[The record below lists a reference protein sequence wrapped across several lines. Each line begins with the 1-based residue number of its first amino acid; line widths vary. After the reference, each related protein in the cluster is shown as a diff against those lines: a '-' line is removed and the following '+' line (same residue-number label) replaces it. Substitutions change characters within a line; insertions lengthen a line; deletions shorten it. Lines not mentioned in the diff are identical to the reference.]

1 MWGPQLCSRRHNI
14 NHALHQVRLVTRYLL
29 IQRGSAL
36 FLLLAL
42 FSPLFHVSGV
52 FDYLTYSPFL
62 NRAVHRQWHSSIGF
76 FSFRASLFPSLSFTH
91 TLTHCHPPP
100 SLYLYLSVFL
110 CSGGGGMVQL
120 PMEMKTVNSENIKE
134 YFPPASILQK
144 WHRGEDADWPPMDD
158 SEDDEG
164 DDAPMMPVLRFPVG
178 TRVQCRIS
186 STDWAPG
193 TITGLWYRERTWPE
207 GSWAPYRI
215 VLDGGQEIFAPA
227 DMDQVVRY
235 LP

>member
-1 MWGPQLCSRRHNI
+1 MAFIHW
-14 NHALHQVRLVTRYLL
+14 V
-29 IQRGSAL
+29 L
-36 FLLLAL
+36 F
-42 FSPLFHVSGV
+42 VS
-52 FDYLTYSPFL
+52 F
-62 NRAVHRQWHSSIGF
+62 I
-76 FSFRASLFPSLSFTH
+76 SLSVSH
-91 TLTHCHPPP
+91 TLPPP
-100 SLYLYLSVFL
+100 PLYLSVFL

-134 YFPPASILQK
+134 HFPPASILQK

-164 DDAPMMPVLRFPVG
+164 DAPMMPALRFPVG

-186 STDWAPG
+186 ATDWAPG

-215 VLDGGQEIFAPA
+215 VLDGGQQIFAPA
-227 DMDQVVRY
+227 DMDQVVRH